1 MSDFERV
8 HDRYLQA
15 WADAMAT
22 GDAVA
27 VEAFLA
33 PGYHGWFAPTSDRHV
48 PYDRAD
54 AVAGMRE
61 SVAKLRGAGFRA
73 EHRTVY
79 QRGHD
84 EAVVSYEKLIGTA
97 DDPAA
102 TAFIVEAWRREGE
115 RWLLCRELTEHGRR
129 LGQLERTAHAARVRP
144 TAARSAV
151 SSQAPR
157 RPPVLL
163 GLRKPRRAAR
173 TSSPFLAARR
183 ASARARSSC
192 MRERARTMEA
202 VGCSLTY
209 HIWASGSG
217 CFVPAPSRL
226 PVRRSPDIGHSPYR
240 AAEGHLTELCP
251 ALSLTAHRA
260 PHRRQ
265 RNEVGKWDTPSKGA
279 APCYRVGPWLCP
291 PPGLA
296 ACWPDGW

>member
-33 PGYHGWFAPTSDRHV
+33 PGYHGWFAPASETGTS
-48 PYDRAD
+48 PTTAP
-54 AVAGMRE
+54 AVVGMRE
-61 SVAKLRGAGFRA
+61 SVAKL
-73 EHRTVY
+73 
-79 QRGHD
+79 
-84 EAVVSYEKLIGTA
+84 
-97 DDPAA
+97 

-151 SSQAPR
+151 SSQTPR
-157 RPPVLL
+157 FLPVLL
-163 GLRKPRRAAR
+163 ELRVPRRAR
-173 TSSPFLAARR
+173 TSSLFLAARR

-240 AAEGHLTELCP
+240 AAVGHLTELCP

-296 ACWPDGW
+296 AC

>member
-296 ACWPDGW
+296 AC